1 MITLKRVILIVIS
14 TLLLVL
20 NTACLGSPYTESMQ
34 YTDFFYKDYV
44 DFNSEDVRVV
54 QSDSIDVAGIGN
66 LKIPDDYICYYL
78 EDALLMYNTSGTIQV
93 FIDNTKLLTDEDI
106 EKKYNLNP
114 RTVEECSLGNIK
126 KTKRYTLD
134 NYDKQGYSCFAHII
148 TNSDND
154 KQLIVIY
161 YYSTQE
167 KAVTNLMKNYT
178 LDNN

>member
-14 TLLLVL
+14 TLLLAV

-34 YTDFFYKDYV
+34 YTDFFFKDYV
-44 DFNSEDVRVV
+44 DLNSDDVRIV

-66 LKIPDDYICYYL
+66 LKIPEDYICYYL

-106 EKKYNLNP
+106 ERKYNLDSQ
-114 RTVEECSLGNIK
+114 TVENSTLGNIK
-126 KTKRYTLD
+126 ETKRYTLN
-134 NYDKQGYSCFAHII
+134 NYESQGYSCYAYIV
-148 TNSDND
+148 TQPDND
-154 KQLIVIY
+154 KQLIVVY

-167 KAVTNLMKNYT
+167 KAVADLMKNYT